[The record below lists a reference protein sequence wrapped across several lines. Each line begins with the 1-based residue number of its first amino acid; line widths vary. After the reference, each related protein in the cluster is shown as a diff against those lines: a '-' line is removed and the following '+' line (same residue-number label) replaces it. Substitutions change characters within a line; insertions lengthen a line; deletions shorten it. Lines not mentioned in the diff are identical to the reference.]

1 MRINKLFSN
10 YGICSR
16 KETNRLIEEKRIII
30 NGRYCVEGQWVND
43 SDEIIFDGKPIST
56 VEKVYIILNKPVGIT
71 CTAENKV
78 SDNIISYMKYP
89 HYIFPVGRLDKDS
102 QGLILMTN
110 DGEVANRILESD
122 NMHEKEYLV
131 QVNKNF
137 DDEFLKRMSDGLE
150 ITGNKGSGVRRI
162 SDKLGLYKKTED
174 KENLLGE
181 ENLGDSSIVQLKEL
195 KNIEREKNKFVKT
208 RPCQVERVDDN
219 TFKIILTQ
227 GMNKQ
232 IRKMSGTLGYQVIKL
247 ERIRIM
253 NIRLNDLEIGKWRY
267 LEENEIKSLKN
278 ELFR

>member
-43 SDEIIFDGKPIST
+43 SDEIIFDSKPIST
-56 VEKVYIILNKPVGIT
+56 VEKVYVVLNKPVGIT

-137 DDEFLKRMSDGLE
+137 DDEFLKRMSDGVE
-150 ITGNKGSGVRRI
+150 ITGNKSSGVRRI
-162 SDKLGLYKKTED
+162 SDKLGLYNKIED
-174 KENLLGE
+174 KENPLGE
-181 ENLGDSSIVQLKEL
+181 ENIGDSSIVQLKEL

-208 RPCQVERVDDN
+208 RPCRVERVDDN

-232 IRKMSGTLGYQVIKL
+232 IRKMSGALGYKVIKL

-253 NIRLNDLEIGKWRY
+253 NIKLNNLEIGKWRY

-278 ELFR
+278 ELLR

>member
-43 SDEIIFDGKPIST
+43 SDEIIFDGKPISKAK
-56 VEKVYIILNKPVGIT
+56 KVYIVLNKPVGIT

-78 SDNIISYMKYP
+78 SNNIISYMKYQD
-89 HYIFPVGRLDKDS
+89 YIFPVGRLDKES

-110 DGEVANRILESD
+110 DGELANRILESD

-131 QVNKNF
+131 QVDRNF
-137 DDEFLKRMSDGLE
+137 NDEFLKRMSDGVE
-150 ITGNKGSGVRRI
+150 IIGDESSGVRRI
-162 SDKLGLYKKTED
+162 SDKLGLCKTIEN
-174 KENLLGE
+174 KETLLGE
-181 ENLGDSSIVQLKEL
+181 ENLGDPCIVELKEL
-195 KNIEREKNKFVKT
+195 KNIRREKNKFVKT
-208 RPCQVERVDDN
+208 RPCQVERIDDN

-232 IRKMSGTLGYQVIKL
+232 IRKMSGALGYKVTKL
-247 ERIRIM
+247 ERVRIM
-253 NIRLNDLEIGKWRY
+253 NIRLSDLEIGKWRY
-267 LEENEIKSLKN
+267 LEEEEIKSLKN
-278 ELFR
+278 ELRR